1 MRELRHND
9 AYDALGH
16 HPTMSKRLSDGI
28 GKEVMLT
35 GILLDS
41 LSTLLADTRRIL
53 KGTRHRRYRN
63 SKLPSDILHCH
74 WRFLV
79 HQLLTIGDAKIQKTF
94 RYTNIPTYYY

>member
-9 AYDALGH
+9 PYDALGH
-16 HPTMSKRLSDGI
+16 HPTMSKSLTDGI

-53 KGTRHRRYRN
+53 QGTRHRRYRN
-63 SKLPSDILHCH
+63 SELPSDILHCH
-74 WRFLV
+74 WCFLV
-79 HQLLTIGDAKIQKTF
+79 HQLLTIGDAKLQKTF
-94 RYTNIPTYYY
+94 RYTTIPTYYY

>member
-63 SKLPSDILHCH
+63 S
-74 WRFLV
+74 
-79 HQLLTIGDAKIQKTF
+79 LLTIGDAKIQKTF

>member
-1 MRELRHND
+1 MRKFGHD
-9 AYDALGH
+9 DTDDALGH
-16 HPTMSKRLSDGI
+16 HPTMAERLSNGI
-28 GKEVMLT
+28 WEEVMLT

-63 SKLPSDILHCH
+63 SELPSDILHCH